1 LAKRDFVDFP
11 KPASS
16 FQRRSPS
23 GGYPTWNPQMKTTTL
38 TRVLPATLL
47 ALAAASFSAAAADAV
62 YKIDP
67 DHTYPS
73 FEADHMG
80 GLSVWRGKFNR
91 TEGSIVLDK
100 AAGTGSV
107 DVRIDVASIDFGND
121 KLNEAAQGETLFDAS
136 KYPQA
141 TYRGELSRFENG
153 KPGEVV
159 GELTLHGVTR
169 PLRLKILSF
178 KCLPQHPL
186 SKREWCGADAEGT
199 FQRDQFG
206 LAAGKEYGF
215 DMSVKLRIQVEAIAE
230 PASASASAAGT
241 I

>member
-1 LAKRDFVDFP
+1 MNIPSQPRKSDLAQRAVLLAALVAAAGF
-11 KPASS
+11 AS
-16 FQRRSPS
+16 
-23 GGYPTWNPQMKTTTL
+23 
-38 TRVLPATLL
+38 LPA
-47 ALAAASFSAAAADAV
+47 DAGEVV
-62 YKIDP
+62 YRIDP
-67 DHTYPS
+67 EHTFPS

-100 AAGTGSV
+100 AAGSGSV
-107 DVRIDVASIDFGND
+107 DVRIDVTSADFGHD
-121 KLNEAAQGETLFDAS
+121 KLNEAAQGKELFETD

-141 TYRGELSRFENG
+141 TYRGKLSAFADG

-169 PLRLKILSF
+169 PLTLKILSF
-178 KCLPQHPL
+178 KCMPHMML
-186 SKREWCGADAEGT
+186 KREVCGADAEGT

-206 LAAGKEYGF
+206 MAAGKEYGF

-230 PASASASAAGT
+230 PAAADAKAKS
-241 I
+241 